1 MIMLFPFWGKGHPGN
16 GRFERYIDTGR
27 SFLEMTSLLE
37 ADIAVLPVPWEL
49 VMNSQPA
56 LDLAHEFARKVKSA
70 GKKVVIFF
78 WSDSDEAVPIE
89 NAVVFRTS
97 LYRSKRRPNEYAMPA
112 WGEDIVGKYLGGQLP
127 VREKSA
133 RPVAGFCGFAY
144 TRKTRLERK
153 LKDAVKT
160 SAGHVGIQL
169 GRSKGKPKLTH
180 LARTEALRALSKSRL
195 IDTNFIFKDRFLGGA
210 KLSDGRI
217 DPNRWE
223 KAQLE
228 FVQNLTTSDYIL
240 CSRGAGN
247 FSYRLYEALSC
258 GRIPIFLDTDCVLP
272 YDFVLDWKK
281 YCVWVHEDQIPMIA
295 DRLVEFHSSLSSRE
309 FVEMQR
315 ECRRFWKNWLSPEGF
330 FANLHRH
337 LKMNTM

>member
-1 MIMLFPFWGKGHPGN
+1 M
-16 GRFERYIDTGR
+16 
-27 SFLEMTSLLE
+27 
-37 ADIAVLPVPWEL
+37 
-49 VMNSQPA
+49 
-56 LDLAHEFARKVKSA
+56 
-70 GKKVVIFF
+70 
-78 WSDSDEAVPIE
+78 
-89 NAVVFRTS
+89 
-97 LYRSKRRPNEYAMPA
+97 
-112 WGEDIVGKYLGGQLP
+112 
-127 VREKSA
+127 REKSA

-144 TRKTRLERK
+144 PLKTGLERK

-169 GRSKGKPKLTH
+169 GKPKDKPKLTH
-180 LARTEALRALSKSRL
+180 LARTEALRVLSKSRL
-195 IDTNFIFKDRFLGGA
+195 IDTNFIVEDRFLGGA
-210 KLSDGRI
+210 QLSDGSV
-217 DPNRWE
+217 DPSRWE

-240 CSRGAGN
+240 CARGAGN

-281 YCVWVHEDQIPMIA
+281 YCVWVHEGQIPKIA
-295 DRLVEFHSSLSSRE
+295 DKLVEFHGSLSSRE

-315 ECRRFWKNWLSPEGF
+315 ECRKLWENWLSPEGF

-337 LKMNTM
+337 LEMTTK